1 MGRVKQTSLFT
12 EVKKNCDM
20 EMDVHGMMDD
30 CCDNEM
36 TLEIIEDSQQLVQI
50 EKAPQADY
58 FLLYATALILTADLQ
73 ATLKKDVEFNDSGP
87 PDLSEPERYILFQNL
102 KIPAALQS

>member
-1 MGRVKQTSLFT
+1 MNIHLNLSATSSGILKQHPCKGESKTDFFVHGSQ
-12 EVKKNCDM
+12 ENCDM
-20 EMDVHGMMDD
+20 EMDDGMMDD

-73 ATLKKDVEFNDSGP
+73 
-87 PDLSEPERYILFQNL
+87 
-102 KIPAALQS
+102 